1 MPGMNEAIR
10 CARCRRSPRD
20 DEPLV
25 EGLPR
30 GWEGSSLEG
39 VCPGCQFA
47 EWHPLCDAIVDSQ
60 GGRVGILQALST
72 TARPLSPTIAVIPLE
87 ELNTSHWTY
96 CGYLDLTIS
105 WLDDENGP
113 GKWRCPHCGG
123 TKYVGVHRPNDDG
136 ITCAPSIEE
145 LDGP

>member
-1 MPGMNEAIR
+1 MSGMNEATR
-10 CARCRRSPRD
+10 CARCRRSPRY

-25 EGLPR
+25 DGLPR
-30 GWEGSSLEG
+30 GWEGSAGEG
-39 VCPGCQFA
+39 ICPGCQYA

-60 GGRVGILQALST
+60 GDRVGYAGTLDDGPTLEPAI
-72 TARPLSPTIAVIPLE
+72 TAMPFE